1 MISASVRFYFF
12 GINFD
17 YVQVTLLSL
26 PHMKHIIG
34 LSLSLIAGIGAF
46 GQSNS
51 ESSEVWLIQNEGRV
65 NIHQD
70 IRITNLMDTLLEV
83 TPSLEGFRVQ
93 LSFGKKEEVNQIRV
107 SFLQKYP
114 DMGAYVSY
122 MQPNFRLRVGDF
134 RTRMEAEKF
143 RNEILSTY
151 ANCYIVKDIIEL
163 PKLD

>member
-1 MISASVRFYFF
+1 M
-12 GINFD
+12 
-17 YVQVTLLSL
+17 
-26 PHMKHIIG
+26 
-34 LSLSLIAGIGAF
+34 
-46 GQSNS
+46 
-51 ESSEVWLIQNEGRV
+51 QNEGRV

-70 IRITNLMDTLLEV
+70 QRITNLMDTLLKV

>member
-1 MISASVRFYFF
+1 MNFISARFSFI
-12 GINFD
+12 GINFE

-26 PHMKHIIG
+26 RTMKQKIIFT
-34 LSLSLIAGIGAF
+34 LSLLAVINTF

-51 ESSEVWLIQNEGRV
+51 ESSEVWLIQSEGRL

-70 IRITNLMDTLLEV
+70 QKISNLMDTLLV
-83 TPSLEGFRVQ
+83 ATPPLEGYRVQ
-93 LSFGKKEEVNQIRV
+93 LSFGKKDEVNQIRV

-114 DMGAYVSY
+114 DLGAYISY

-143 RNEILSTY
+143 RNEIIDTY
-151 ANCYIVKDIIEL
+151 ANCYIVKDNIEL